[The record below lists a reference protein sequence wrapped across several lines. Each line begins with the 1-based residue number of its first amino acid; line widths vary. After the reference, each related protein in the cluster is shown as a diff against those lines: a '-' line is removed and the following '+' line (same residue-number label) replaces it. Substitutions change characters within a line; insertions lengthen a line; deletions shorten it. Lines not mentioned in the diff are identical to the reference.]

1 MGEIVAL
8 YNTLMTIR
16 PSPIIALNRAI
27 AMAQRDGPE
36 RGLEAIGAIEGRDR
50 LATYPFY
57 SAARGE
63 LELRRGR
70 RDTAREHFRAAL
82 VLARNPM
89 ERRYLDRRINA
100 CDGGDADQLGYY
112 EEFWNERLI
121 GLEGHLDAPEE
132 LR

>member
-1 MGEIVAL
+1 
-8 YNTLMTIR
+8 MTIR

-57 SAARGE
+57 SAACGE

-89 ERRYLDRRINA
+89 ERRYLDRRLNA
-100 CDGGDADQLGYY
+100 CEGGNADQLAYY

-121 GLEGHLDAPEE
+121 ALEDHLDAPEAS
-132 LR
+132 LK